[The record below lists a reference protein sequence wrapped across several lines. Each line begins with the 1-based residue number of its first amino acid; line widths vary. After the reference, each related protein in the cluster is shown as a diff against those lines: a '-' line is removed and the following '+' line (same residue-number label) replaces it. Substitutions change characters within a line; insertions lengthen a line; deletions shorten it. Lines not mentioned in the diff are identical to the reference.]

1 MKRILLLFI
10 LFSCTNI
17 YSQLQN
23 YQATTTSQVGGR
35 YEIIQSQ
42 IKRSNTFKLDK
53 FTGKVYMFVSTKDDW
68 YTWQEVY
75 KGNVELDK
83 VIPEKINYQIFMG
96 GIAAKDCF
104 LININTGVTW
114 MLTEDKKTGSY
125 QFEVFN

>member
-1 MKRILLLFI
+1 MKRILILFI
-10 LFSCTNI
+10 LFSCTPI

-23 YQATTTSQVGGR
+23 YQAISTSQVGGR